1 MSTIFYSSLK
11 SLYQRQRWLLM
22 VFVAVLTVVAARGY
36 QDFGFDNEARGLF
49 RTNDSAF
56 DKLEEI
62 FDQFRPDEN
71 DCLVVIEAGEG
82 GFFNTSSIQQLRQ
95 LQQQLGQL
103 PLVTSVVS
111 PLSPEMIVCK
121 ELPQA
126 LIPAVS
132 LETVDWQQV
141 QRDAHQ
147 HPLVAGNFLAADGK
161 HMLMILRMGK
171 QDLLV
176 SDYETSVGS
185 MLSVIDRWNTTAS
198 HIADLTGIPPV
209 RVEVFHSIK
218 TDTRHLMMIGSIMG
232 GLVSICVFRNWAL
245 ALMTF
250 VGALTGGFWSLGLL
264 SLLGVKLNLIST
276 ILPVLI
282 VVIGLTDAVH
292 IVFEFRDSRMRGI
305 KPRRASWLA
314 VRRLGIA
321 CAGTSITTAIGF
333 GSLAFSQIDVIR
345 QFGITCAVGTLIT
358 FFAVIL
364 VVPLLA
370 GTAWVGGA
378 YRGKPPRERD
388 MMRGWAVQYA
398 DWILQQR
405 RWILLGSLLFI
416 SLLSVTATH
425 LYPDSHIYESLPTS
439 SRSTVGLQ
447 KIDSEFGGILS
458 AIILVEWESD
468 GDEDQHQ
475 ATVMS
480 AIKQVVTKVHHEPD
494 LHHPISIV
502 NFREMFS
509 ACSFLTL
516 PKTIEAQWFREDI
529 GRAIIVARMCDK
541 GIHFHKKMLV
551 GFREQLA
558 QVQQQHTGMEITVSG
573 SAVVATRNL
582 SKMITDLAK
591 SLAIAA
597 AVIFVVLTLLF
608 RSLRMGLV
616 SLVPNLLPLL
626 FTAAFLVWTGQALR
640 LTSVLLFTVSLGIAV
655 DDTIHFIVRYLRERK
670 SGLSVDD
677 AIRNSIVSVGGA
689 LLVSTLILL
698 AGFSA
703 SATSVMPH
711 SQLFSQLA
719 CIAVVVA
726 LMGDMVLLPAILRL
740 VDGK

>member
-1 MSTIFYSSLK
+1 MSAIFYCSLK

-22 VFVAVLTVVAARGY
+22 LFVVVFTVIAAKGY

-71 DCLVVIEAGEG
+71 DCLVVIEAGQG
-82 GFFNTSSIQQLRQ
+82 GFFNASAIQKLRQ
-95 LQQQLGQL
+95 LQQQLVQI
-103 PLVTSVVS
+103 PLITSVLS

-126 LIPAVS
+126 LILAVALDS
-132 LETVDWQQV
+132 VDWTQV

-161 HMLMILRMGK
+161 HMLLILRMGK

-185 MLSVIDRWNTTAS
+185 MLGVIDRWNTTTS
-198 HIADLTGIPPV
+198 HVADLTGIPPV

-218 TDTRHLMMIGSIMG
+218 TDTRHLMMIGSLIG
-232 GLVSICVFRNWAL
+232 GLVSISVFRNWAL

-292 IVFEFRDSRMRGI
+292 IVFDIRDSRMRGI
-305 KPRRASWLA
+305 QPVRASWLA

-333 GSLAFSQIDVIR
+333 GSLALSQIEVIR
-345 QFGITCAVGTLIT
+345 QFGITCAAGTLIT
-358 FFAVIL
+358 FVAVIL

-370 GTAWVGGA
+370 GTSWVGRA
-378 YRGKPPRERD
+378 YRGNPPRERESV
-388 MMRGWAVQYA
+388 RRWGVRYA
-398 DWILQQR
+398 DSILRHR
-405 RWILLGSLLFI
+405 RWILVGSLLFI
-416 SLLSVTATH
+416 CLLAVTSTR
-425 LYPDSHIYESLPTS
+425 LYPDSHIYESLPTN
-439 SRSTVGLQ
+439 SRSTVALQ

-458 AIILVEWESD
+458 AIILVQWQPDSD
-468 GDEDQHQ
+468 ENHQ
-475 ATVMS
+475 QTEVMA
-480 AIKQVVTKVHHEPD
+480 AIKQVATEVHREPD
-494 LHHPISIV
+494 LHHSMSIV
-502 NFREMFS
+502 NFQEMFS
-509 ACSFLTL
+509 ACSLLTL
-516 PKTIEAQWFREDI
+516 PKTIEEQWFRDDI
-529 GRAIIVARMCDK
+529 GRAIVVARMRDK
-541 GIHFHKKMLV
+541 GIHFHQQMLV

-558 QVQQQHTGMEITVSG
+558 DVEQQYTGIEISVSG

-597 AVIFVVLTLLF
+597 AVIFVVLTFMF

-670 SGLSVDD
+670 LGLSVDD

-726 LMGDMVLLPAILRL
+726 FIGDMVLLPAILRF

>member
-1 MSTIFYSSLK
+1 MSAIFYSSLK

-22 VFVAVLTVVAARGY
+22 VFVAALTVIAARGY

-49 RTNDSAF
+49 RTNDAAF

-62 FDQFRPDEN
+62 FKQFRPDEN

-82 GFFNTSSIQQLRQ
+82 GFFNASSMRELRQ
-95 LQQQLGQL
+95 LQQQLLQI
-103 PLVTSVVS
+103 PLITSVLS

-126 LIPAVS
+126 LIPAVA
-132 LETVDWQQV
+132 LDAVDWQQV

-161 HMLMILRMGK
+161 HMLLILRMGK

-185 MLSVIDRWNTTAS
+185 MLGVIDRWNATAS
-198 HIADLTGIPPV
+198 HVADLTGIPPV

-218 TDTRHLMMIGSIMG
+218 TDTRHLMMIGSIIG

-292 IVFEFRDSRMRGI
+292 IVFDIRDSRMRGI
-305 KPRRASWLA
+305 KPVRASWLA

-358 FFAVIL
+358 FVAVIL

-378 YRGKPPRERD
+378 YRGNPPRERD
-388 MMRGWAVQYA
+388 MMRRWGVQYA
-398 DWILQQR
+398 DWILRHR
-405 RWILLGSLLFI
+405 RWILLGSLHFI
-416 SLLSVTATH
+416 ILLAVTATR
-425 LYPDSHIYESLPTS
+425 LYPDSHIAESLPVN
-439 SRSTVGLQ
+439 SRSTVALQ

-458 AIILVEWESD
+458 AIILVEWQRAS
-468 GDEDQHQ
+468 DEDEQQ
-475 ATVMS
+475 AAVMS
-480 AIKQVVTKVHHEPD
+480 AIKQVVTEVHREPD
-494 LHHPISIV
+494 LHNPMSIV

-509 ACSFLTL
+509 SCTLLTL
-516 PKTIEAQWFREDI
+516 PKTIEAQWFREDL
-529 GRAIIVARMCDK
+529 GRAIVVARMRDK
-541 GIHFHKKMLV
+541 GIHFHQQMLI

-558 QVQQQHTGMEITVSG
+558 KVQQQHSGMEITVSG

-597 AVIFVVLTLLF
+597 AVIFVVLTLMF

-670 SGLSVDD
+670 LGLSVDD

-726 LMGDMVLLPAILRL
+726 LIGDMVLLPAILKL

>member
-82 GFFNTSSIQQLRQ
+82 GFFNTSSIPQLRQ

-185 MLSVIDRWNTTAS
+185 MLGVIDRWNTTAS

>member
-141 QRDAHQ
+141 QRDANQ

-185 MLSVIDRWNTTAS
+185 MLGVIDRWNTTAS

>member
-185 MLSVIDRWNTTAS
+185 MLGVIDRWNTTAS

>member
-1 MSTIFYSSLK
+1 
-11 SLYQRQRWLLM
+11 
-22 VFVAVLTVVAARGY
+22 
-36 QDFGFDNEARGLF
+36 LF

-62 FDQFRPDEN
+62 FEQFRPDEN
-71 DCLVVIEAGEG
+71 DCLVVIEAGKG
-82 GFFNTSSIQQLRQ
+82 GFFNASSMQQLGQ
-95 LQQQLGQL
+95 LQQQLSQI
-103 PLVTSVVS
+103 PLITSVLS

-126 LIPAVS
+126 LIPAVA
-132 LETVDWQQV
+132 LDAVDWQQV

-161 HMLMILRMGK
+161 HMLLILRMGK

-185 MLSVIDRWNTTAS
+185 MLGVIDRWNATAS
-198 HIADLTGIPPV
+198 HTADLTGIPPV

-218 TDTRHLMMIGSIMG
+218 TDTRHLMMIGSIIG
-232 GLVSICVFRNWAL
+232 GVVSICVFRNWAL

-264 SLLGVKLNLIST
+264 SLMGVKLNLIST

-292 IVFEFRDSRMRGI
+292 IVFDIRDSRMRGI
-305 KPRRASWLA
+305 KPVRASWLA

-321 CAGTSITTAIGF
+321 CAGTSVTTAIGF
-333 GSLAFSQIDVIR
+333 GSLAFSQIEVIR

-358 FFAVIL
+358 FVAVIL

-370 GTAWVGGA
+370 GTSWVGGA
-378 YRGKPPRERD
+378 YHGNPPRERD
-388 MMRGWAVQYA
+388 IMRRWGTQYA
-398 DWILQQR
+398 DWILRHR
-405 RWILLGSLLFI
+405 RWIVGGSLLFI
-416 SLLSVTATH
+416 CLLALTSTR
-425 LYPDSHIYESLPTS
+425 LYPDSHIYESLPVN
-439 SRSTVGLQ
+439 SRSTVALH

-458 AIILVEWESD
+458 AIILVEWQSESD
-468 GDEDQHQ
+468 GGEQQ
-475 ATVMS
+475 AIVMS
-480 AIKQVVTKVHHEPD
+480 AIKQVTTEVHREPD
-494 LHHPISIV
+494 LHNSLSIV

-509 ACSFLTL
+509 SCSLLTL

-529 GRAIIVARMCDK
+529 GRAIVVARMRDK
-541 GIHFHKKMLV
+541 GIHFH
-551 GFREQLA
+551 
-558 QVQQQHTGMEITVSG
+558 QQQHSGIAITVSG

-597 AVIFVVLTLLF
+597 AVIFVVLTFMF

-655 DDTIHFIVRYLRERK
+655 DDTIHFIVRYLRERQT
-670 SGLSVDD
+670 GLSVDD

-726 LMGDMVLLPAILRL
+726 LIGDMVLLPAILRL

>member
-126 LIPAVS
+126 LIPAVA

-141 QRDAHQ
+141 QRDANQ

-388 MMRGWAVQYA
+388 IMRGWAVQYA
-398 DWILQQR
+398 YWILQHR

-416 SLLSVTATH
+416 SLLAVTATQ
-425 LYPDSHIYESLPTS
+425 LYPDSHIYESLPTN
-439 SRSTVGLQ
+439 SRSAVALQ

-468 GDEDQHQ
+468 GDEDQDQ
-475 ATVMS
+475 ANVMS

>member
-185 MLSVIDRWNTTAS
+185 MLGVIDRWNTTAS

-494 LHHPISIV
+494 LYHPISIV

>member
-1 MSTIFYSSLK
+1 MFTIFYLTLK

-22 VFVAVLTVVAARGY
+22 VFVAVLTVIAARGY

-62 FDQFRPDEN
+62 FEQFRPDEN
-71 DCLVVIEAGEG
+71 DCMVVIEAGEG
-82 GFFNTSSIQQLRQ
+82 GFFNARSMQQLRQ
-95 LQQQLGQL
+95 LQQQLSQI
-103 PLVTSVVS
+103 PLITSVLS

-126 LIPAVS
+126 LIPAVA
-132 LETVDWQQV
+132 LDAVDWQQV

-161 HMLMILRMGK
+161 HMLLILRMGK

-185 MLSVIDRWNTTAS
+185 MLGVIDRWNATVAHT
-198 HIADLTGIPPV
+198 ADLTGIPPV

-218 TDTRHLMMIGSIMG
+218 TDTRHLMMIGSIIG

-264 SLLGVKLNLIST
+264 SLMGVKLNLIST

-292 IVFEFRDSRMRGI
+292 IVFDIRDSRMRGI
-305 KPRRASWLA
+305 KPVRASWLA

-321 CAGTSITTAIGF
+321 CAGTSVTTAIGF
-333 GSLAFSQIDVIR
+333 GSLAFSQIEVIR

-358 FFAVIL
+358 FVAVIL

-370 GTAWVGGA
+370 GTSWVGGA
-378 YRGKPPRERD
+378 YHGNPPRERD
-388 MMRGWAVQYA
+388 IMRRWGTQYA
-398 DWILQQR
+398 DWILRHR
-405 RWILLGSLLFI
+405 RWIVVGSLLFI
-416 SLLSVTATH
+416 CLLALTSTR
-425 LYPDSHIYESLPTS
+425 LYPDSHIYESLPVN
-439 SRSTVGLQ
+439 SRSTVALH

-458 AIILVEWESD
+458 AIILVEWQSESD
-468 GDEDQHQ
+468 GDEQQ
-475 ATVMS
+475 AIVMS
-480 AIKQVVTKVHHEPD
+480 AIKQVTTEVHREPD
-494 LHHPISIV
+494 LHNSLSIV

-509 ACSFLTL
+509 SCSLLTL

-529 GRAIIVARMCDK
+529 GRAIVVARMRDK
-541 GIHFHKKMLV
+541 GIHFHQQMLV

-558 QVQQQHTGMEITVSG
+558 KVQQQHSGIAITVSG

-597 AVIFVVLTLLF
+597 AVIFVVLTFMF

-655 DDTIHFIVRYLRERK
+655 DDTIHFIVRYLRERQT
-670 SGLSVDD
+670 GISVDD

-726 LMGDMVLLPAILRL
+726 LIGDMVLLPAILRL

>member
-141 QRDAHQ
+141 QRDANQ

-185 MLSVIDRWNTTAS
+185 MLGVIDRWNTTAS

-541 GIHFHKKMLV
+541 GIHFHEKMLV

>member
-1 MSTIFYSSLK
+1 MSAIFYSALK
-11 SLYQRQRWLLM
+11 SLYQRQRWFLM
-22 VFVAVLTVVAARGY
+22 VFVVVLTVIAARGY

-49 RTNDSAF
+49 RTSDSAF

-62 FDQFRPDEN
+62 FEQFRPDEN

-82 GFFNTSSIQQLRQ
+82 GFFNARSMKQLRQ
-95 LQQQLGQL
+95 LQQQLVQI
-103 PLVTSVVS
+103 PLITNVLS

-126 LIPAVS
+126 LIPAVA
-132 LETVDWQQV
+132 LEAVDWQQV

-147 HPLVAGNFLAADGK
+147 HPLVAGNLLALDGK
-161 HMLMILRMGK
+161 HMLLILRMGK

-185 MLSVIDRWNTTAS
+185 MLDVIDRWNTTAS
-198 HIADLTGIPPV
+198 HVADLTGIPPV

-218 TDTRHLMMIGSIMG
+218 TDTRHLMLIGSIIG

-264 SLLGVKLNLIST
+264 GVKLNLIST

-292 IVFEFRDSRMRGI
+292 IVFDIRDSRMRGI
-305 KPRRASWLA
+305 KPVRASWLA

-358 FFAVIL
+358 FVAVIL

-370 GTAWVGGA
+370 GTVWVGGA
-378 YRGKPPRERD
+378 YRGNPPRERD
-388 MMRGWAVQYA
+388 MMRRWGVQYA
-398 DWILQQR
+398 DWILQHR

-416 SLLSVTATH
+416 SLLVATATR
-425 LYPDSHIYESLPTS
+425 LYPDSHIYESLPTN
-439 SRSTVGLQ
+439 SRSTVALQ
-447 KIDSEFGGILS
+447 KIDAQFGGILS
-458 AIILVEWESD
+458 AIILVEWQSENESD
-468 GDEDQHQ
+468 EER
-475 ATVMS
+475 AVVMS
-480 AIKQVVTKVHHEPD
+480 AVKQVVTEVHREPD
-494 LHHPISIV
+494 LHNPMSIV

-509 ACSFLTL
+509 SCTLLTL

-529 GRAIIVARMCDK
+529 GRAIVVARMRDK
-541 GIHFHKKMLV
+541 GIHFHQQMLV
-551 GFREQLA
+551 GFREQLSK
-558 QVQQQHTGMEITVSG
+558 VQQQHAGIEITVSG

-582 SKMITDLAK
+582 SKMITDLVK

-597 AVIFVVLTLLF
+597 TVIFVVLTFMF
-608 RSLRMGLV
+608 RSLRLGLV

-670 SGLSVDD
+670 AGFSVDD

-689 LLVSTLILL
+689 LLVSTFILL

-719 CIAVVVA
+719 CVA
-726 LMGDMVLLPAILRL
+726 IVMAFLGDMVLLPAILRF